1 MNKKN
6 GHWNM
11 VMFTSMIVMV
21 AGFILSLFGIHIN
34 NHAFSYLG
42 IGMMTVTSV
51 TWWFWVMFIIKDMFE
66 RVERTGDRIVEVKQE
81 LGVIRALIK
90 NPFKR

>member
-1 MNKKN
+1 
-6 GHWNM
+6 M

-66 RVERTGDRIVEVKQE
+66 RVERTGDKIVEVKQE

-90 NPFKR
+90 NLFKR

>member
-1 MNKKN
+1 
-6 GHWNM
+6 M

-21 AGFILSLFGIHIN
+21 VGFILSLLGIHTN

-42 IGMMTVTSV
+42 IGMMTVTSI

-81 LGVIRALIK
+81 LGVIRTLIK
-90 NPFKR
+90 NLFKR

>member
-1 MNKKN
+1 MDKKN
-6 GHWNM
+6 GHWNK

-21 AGFILSLFGIHIN
+21 VGFIMALSGIYIN
-34 NHAFSYLG
+34 DHAFSYVG
-42 IGMMTVTSV
+42 IGMMTVTSI

-90 NPFKR
+90 NLFKR

>member
-1 MNKKN
+1 
-6 GHWNM
+6 M

-66 RVERTGDRIVEVKQE
+66 RVERTGDKLVEVKQE

-90 NPFKR
+90 NLFKR

>member
-1 MNKKN
+1 
-6 GHWNM
+6 M

-90 NPFKR
+90 NLFKR